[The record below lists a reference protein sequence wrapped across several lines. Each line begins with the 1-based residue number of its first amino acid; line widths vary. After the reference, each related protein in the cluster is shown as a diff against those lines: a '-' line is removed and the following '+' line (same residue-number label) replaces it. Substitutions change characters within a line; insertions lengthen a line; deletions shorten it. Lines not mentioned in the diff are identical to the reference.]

1 MPGEVFFAVPLAA
14 VGFLEV
20 VELVVKLHVVIDC
33 IGTVLVTHIRVFEDM
48 VEVVLADEAIVVPL
62 PGGGIPR
69 SPEPSAPGLP
79 RRRVVCG

>member
-62 PGGGIPR
+62 PGGGN
-69 SPEPSAPGLP
+69 SS
-79 RRRVVCG
+79 